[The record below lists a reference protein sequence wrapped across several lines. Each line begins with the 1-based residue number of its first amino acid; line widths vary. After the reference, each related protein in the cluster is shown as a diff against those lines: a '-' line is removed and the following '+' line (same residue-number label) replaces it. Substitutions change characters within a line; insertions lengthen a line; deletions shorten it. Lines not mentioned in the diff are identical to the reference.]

1 MELYKQFPNFPL
13 LPPQNILEDILEHH
27 ESMNGVTLNLRD
39 LTRLRKQPYKPPLPS
54 LFLTNARSIANK
66 MDELRLLAAT
76 NFAGRDS
83 CILLVTKTWLH
94 SSIPDSSIELTG
106 YTVQRHDRTSDSGK
120 SRGGG
125 LCVYVHNNWW
135 TNILTVTT
143 DPWTWRVWLLNAG
156 LFTLQWSLLWSW

>member
-1 MELYKQFPNFPL
+1 MELYKQFPNFLL

-83 CILLVTKTWLH
+83 CILLVTETWLH
-94 SSIPDSSIELTG
+94 SSIPDSRYNVMIGPVTPVKAGEGDYVCTFITTGELT
-106 YTVQRHDRTSDSGK
+106 Y
-120 SRGGG
+120 
-125 LCVYVHNNWW
+125 
-135 TNILTVTT
+135 
-143 DPWTWRVWLLNAG
+143 
-156 LFTLQWSLLWSW
+156 